1 MRPISASIS
10 LRAFRHNLARAR
22 QAAGAGVLVQAVVK
36 ANAYGHGLARI
47 YPALDGADGLAVI
60 ELENAVLL
68 REQLGWQREI
78 TVLEGFYTPAEL
90 DVFAAHRISAVLHCE
105 EQIAMLEATTLAQ
118 PIKVYLKVNS
128 GMNRLGLPLRTARA
142 AYARVA
148 ALANVRELVL
158 MTHFAQADE
167 AEGLA
172 EPLRAYRH
180 ATEGLPCAHSLAN
193 SAATLRMAE
202 VGGQYVRPGIMLY
215 GSAPLAGYSAAEL
228 ALEPVMTLSTQIIA
242 VQPISAGDAVGYGAI
257 YRAPTPRRIAVIA
270 CGYAD
275 GYPRHAP
282 TGTPVWVEGIR
293 VPIVGRVSMDKIT
306 IDVTDA
312 PAARMGS
319 QVELWG
325 PSLTVDEVAECA
337 GTISYELLTA
347 VTSRVPFHVHE

>member
-1 MRPISASIS
+1 VRPISASVS

-22 QAAGAGVLVQAVVK
+22 QAAGAGVHVQAVVK

-47 YPALDGADGLAVI
+47 YPALDEADGLAVI

-90 DVFAAHRISAVLHCE
+90 DVFAAHRISAVVHCN
-105 EQIAMLEATTLAQ
+105 EQIAMLEGTTLPQ
-118 PIKVYLKVNS
+118 PIKVYLKINS
-128 GMNRLGLPLRTARA
+128 GMNRLGLPLHAARA
-142 AYARVA
+142 AHARVA
-148 ALANVRELVL
+148 AMANVREVVL

-167 AEGLA
+167 ADGLA
-172 EPLRAYRH
+172 APLRAYRQ
-180 ATEGLPCAHSLAN
+180 ATDGLACTHSLAN

-215 GSAPLAGYSAAEL
+215 GSAPLVGYSATEL
-228 ALEPVMTLSTQIIA
+228 ALEPVMTLATQIIGIQQL
-242 VQPISAGDAVGYGAI
+242 VTGDAVGYGATF
-257 YRAPTPRRIAVIA
+257 RAPSPRRIAVIA

-282 TGTPVWVEGIR
+282 TGTPVWVEATR
-293 VPIVGRVSMDKIT
+293 APVVGRISMDKIT
-306 IDVTDA
+306 IDITDV
-312 PAARMGS
+312 PAAQIGS
-319 QVELWG
+319 TVELWG
-325 PSLTVDEVAECA
+325 QQIPVDEVAHYA

-347 VTSRVPFHVHE
+347 VTARVPFHVHE